1 MKVRQNMYKFIF
13 LTSLLLNV
21 FYCISNVFHLVR
33 LILRPREQILA
44 SLSDKSAKEDSK
56 EPDDK
61 TASIQQSSEND
72 EASKSVSESEEE
84 DDEPGVLSYIM

>member
-1 MKVRQNMYKFIF
+1 M
-13 LTSLLLNV
+13 LTN
-21 FYCISNVFHLVR
+21 HLVQ
-33 LILRPREQILA
+33 LILRPRNQILA
-44 SLSDKSAKEDSK
+44 SLSSDKSSKEDSK

-61 TASIQQSSEND
+61 TASIQLSSEN

>member
-1 MKVRQNMYKFIF
+1 MKVTTNRQNKCI
-13 LTSLLLNV
+13 SLLTN
-21 FYCISNVFHLVR
+21 HLVQ
-33 LILRPREQILA
+33 LILRPRDQILA